1 MNEFVVRINGSLK
14 HVKIVN
20 ENIVDVDNVKMN
32 YAITELNP
40 SKFVLKINNKIYET
54 SLWKKSDSEDSI
66 LVNNININLNIR
78 TTLQEKAYNLL
89 SASQSNTEK
98 LTIVKS
104 PMPGLVLKILKN
116 VGDNIVK
123 GETVMILEAMK
134 MENEIKSN
142 VNGKIKEIFVSEG
155 KPVEK
160 YISLFSLK

>member
-14 HVKIVN
+14 KVKIVDV
-20 ENIVDVDNVKMN
+20 NIVEIDNVQMN

-40 SKFVLKINNKIYET
+40 SKYILKINNKIYET
-54 SLWKKSDSEDSI
+54 SLWKRSDSEDSI
-66 LVNNININLNIR
+66 LISNFNIELNIR
-78 TTLQEKAYNLL
+78 TTLQEKAYKLL
-89 SASQSNTEK
+89 SASQSNTEQIT
-98 LTIVKS
+98 TIKS

-116 VGDNIVK
+116 VGDNIIK

-142 VNGKIKEIFVSEG
+142 IEGTIKEIYVSEG

>member
-20 ENIVDVDNVKMN
+20 ENIVDVDNVQMN

-40 SKFVLKINNKIYET
+40 SKFALKINNKIYET
-54 SLWKKSDSEDSI
+54 SLWKKSESEDSI

-78 TTLQEKAYNLL
+78 TTLQEKAYKLL
-89 SASQSNTEK
+89 SASQSNTEQ
-98 LTIVKS
+98 LIIIKS

-116 VGDNIVK
+116 VGDSIVK

-142 VNGKIKEIFVSEG
+142 IDGTINEIYASEG

-160 YISLFSLK
+160 YISLFSIK

>member
-14 HVKIVN
+14 QVKIVD
-20 ENIVDVDNVKMN
+20 ENIVEIDNVQMN
-32 YAITELNP
+32 YAITELSP
-40 SKFVLKINNKIYET
+40 SKFILKINNKIYET

-66 LVNNININLNIR
+66 LVNNYYTNLNIR
-78 TTLQEKAYNLL
+78 TTLQEKAYKLL
-89 SASQSNTEK
+89 SASQSNSETV
-98 LTIVKS
+98 TIIKS
-104 PMPGLVLKILKN
+104 PMPGLVFKILKN
-116 VGDNIVK
+116 AGDNIVK

-142 VNGKIKEIFVSEG
+142 IDGKIKEIFVSEG